1 MIAMKSCF
9 DVVMENG
16 GIIEKESGGWSK
28 TLCPRHG
35 DRTPSL
41 RIAPDGSYWR
51 CMVCGD
57 DGGKGDA
64 ISLYRWF
71 TPSATFYQAV
81 SAVEGDAN
89 HDPFLSTLT
98 RLMTP
103 HEQDDTDFGPY
114 LLARCM
120 RDRLLT
126 LEQIDDALASEDT
139 TTTLIIMLDSKRRM
153 CYTTNADAE
162 V

>member
-1 MIAMKSCF
+1 MIAMMTCI
-9 DVVMENG
+9 DVLDMLGVEYWT
-16 GIIEKESGGWSK
+16 EPSGWHKCCCLVHSD
-28 TLCPRHG
+28 H
-35 DRTPSL
+35 TPSL

-81 SAVEGDAN
+81 TAVEGN
-89 HDPFLSTLT
+89 VNQDPFLSTLV
-98 RLMTP
+98 RLMAP
-103 HEQDDTDFGPY
+103 KEQDDADLGPY

-120 RDRLLT
+120 RDGLLT
-126 LEQIDDALASEDT
+126 LEQIDDALAAEDT
-139 TTTLIIMLDSKRRM
+139 TTALIIALDSKRRTV
-153 CYTTNADAE
+153 YDE
-162 V
+162 QV